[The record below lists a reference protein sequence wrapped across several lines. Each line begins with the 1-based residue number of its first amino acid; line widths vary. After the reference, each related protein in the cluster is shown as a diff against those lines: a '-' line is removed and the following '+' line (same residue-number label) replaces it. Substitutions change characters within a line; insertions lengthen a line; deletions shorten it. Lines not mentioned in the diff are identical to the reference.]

1 MEAILDTNFIISC
14 IRNKIDFISQL
25 EEEGFKVILP
35 REVMR
40 ELKDIK
46 RRTGESHYDKSSIE
60 LALQIFEKSK
70 IRKMALGNNKVDEML
85 VRMGVAGAYI
95 ATLDKAILNKIQNR
109 IIINSSARKIM
120 VERD

>member
-46 RRTGESHYDKSSIE
+46 NRAGESHYDRSSIE
-60 LALQIFEKSK
+60 LALQMFEKSK

-85 VRMGVAGAYI
+85 IRMGVAGAYI
-95 ATLDKAILNKIQNR
+95 ATLDKAILNKIPNR
-109 IIINSSARKIM
+109 IIINSSAKKIM

>member
-14 IRNKIDFISQL
+14 IRGKIDFISQL

-35 REVMR
+35 REVMQ

-46 RRTGESHYDKSSIE
+46 RRTGESHYDRSSIE
-60 LALQIFEKSK
+60 LALQMFERSK
-70 IRKMALGNNKVDEML
+70 IRKMALGNNKVDDQL
-85 VRMGVAGAYI
+85 VKLGVAGAYI
-95 ATLDKAILNKIQNR
+95 ATLDKEILHKIPNR
-109 IIINSSARKIM
+109 ITINSSAKKIM